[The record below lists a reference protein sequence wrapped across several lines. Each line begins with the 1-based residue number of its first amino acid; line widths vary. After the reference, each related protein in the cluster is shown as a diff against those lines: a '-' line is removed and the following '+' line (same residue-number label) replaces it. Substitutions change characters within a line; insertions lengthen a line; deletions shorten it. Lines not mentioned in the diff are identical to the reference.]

1 MITDED
7 GNAQTVTTDANGAY
21 TAIVVAAGD
30 ATVDIDE
37 TTLPTGAV
45 QTEGTDPTTVTV
57 VSGTTVPEEE
67 NGFNTPGTIEGL
79 VYDDVNGNGTQDAGE
94 PGLSGVDVLIT
105 DEDGNAQ
112 TVTTDAN
119 GAYTATV
126 VAAGD
131 ATVDIDETTLPTGA
145 VQTEGT
151 DPTTVTVVSG
161 TTVPEE
167 ENGFNTPG
175 TIEGLVYDD
184 VNGNGTQ
191 DAGEP
196 GLSGVDVLITDEDGN
211 AQTVTTDANG
221 AYTAIVVA
229 AGDATVDIDETT
241 LPTGAVQT
249 EGTDPT
255 TVTVVSGTTVPEEEN
270 GIFTPMPN
278 LNVVKA
284 AGAVVDVNMNG
295 INDEGDTITYSFSV
309 TNNGNVEIRDV
320 VINDA
325 LISLVNEPVTPS
337 TLAIGDVGVIS
348 DQVYVITAAVG
359 SGEAF
364 DTIGNSAGPV
374 SDDSDDPNNV
384 TDANPDGDADPDD
397 PTVVPLGANGILN
410 GVVFDDANGN
420 GIQDMGEMGLGGV
433 TVNVTDSNMTIV
445 PVVTNPDG
453 TWSIVVPAGTTT
465 ADIDETTLPNGGTEI
480 QTAGTDP
487 TTITVGVGENVGQ
500 PADGFFNAMPNLELE
515 KISGGVVD
523 ANMNGLVDAGDIIT
537 YSFVINNNGN
547 VEVRNAVVNDMIIGM
562 TGVSVTPS
570 TIPAGGTGTV
580 PDYVYVL
587 LQTDIDNGQIV
598 NTAVLSGDA
607 FDPNGDPLGPVSDN
621 SDDPNNTNDSDPD
634 GDGDPDDPTIT
645 DVSQPNLAFAKADSY
660 TDVNNNGIVD
670 ILDTITYNFTVTNTG
685 NTVITGVT
693 IDDSVI
699 GVSNLI
705 VTPSTLNPGDV
716 GSAMAIYN
724 ITAANISAG
733 EVRNIAQ
740 VTGQTTDSQGN
751 VLPDV
756 SDDSDDPDDA
766 TNVDNDGDGDF
777 EDPTVFVID
786 QNGLLTGTVFDDQNG
801 TVFKM
806 QVSQEYLV

>member
-1 MITDED
+1 MITDEDGNAQTVTTDANGAYTATVVAAGDATVDIDETTLPTGAVQTEGTDPTTVTVVSGTTVPEEENGFNTPGTIEGLVYDDVNGNGTQDAGEPGLSGVDVLITDED

-397 PTVVPLGANGILN
+397 PTVVPLGAKWYLN

-420 GIQDMGEMGLGGV
+420 GIQIWVKWD
-433 TVNVTDSNMTIV
+433 
-445 PVVTNPDG
+445 
-453 TWSIVVPAGTTT
+453 
-465 ADIDETTLPNGGTEI
+465 
-480 QTAGTDP
+480 
-487 TTITVGVGENVGQ
+487 
-500 PADGFFNAMPNLELE
+500 
-515 KISGGVVD
+515 
-523 ANMNGLVDAGDIIT
+523 
-537 YSFVINNNGN
+537 
-547 VEVRNAVVNDMIIGM
+547 
-562 TGVSVTPS
+562 
-570 TIPAGGTGTV
+570 
-580 PDYVYVL
+580 
-587 LQTDIDNGQIV
+587 
-598 NTAVLSGDA
+598 
-607 FDPNGDPLGPVSDN
+607 
-621 SDDPNNTNDSDPD
+621 
-634 GDGDPDDPTIT
+634 
-645 DVSQPNLAFAKADSY
+645 
-660 TDVNNNGIVD
+660 
-670 ILDTITYNFTVTNTG
+670 
-685 NTVITGVT
+685 
-693 IDDSVI
+693 
-699 GVSNLI
+699 
-705 VTPSTLNPGDV
+705 
-716 GSAMAIYN
+716 
-724 ITAANISAG
+724 
-733 EVRNIAQ
+733 
-740 VTGQTTDSQGN
+740 
-751 VLPDV
+751 
-756 SDDSDDPDDA
+756 
-766 TNVDNDGDGDF
+766 
-777 EDPTVFVID
+777 
-786 QNGLLTGTVFDDQNG
+786 
-801 TVFKM
+801 
-806 QVSQEYLV
+806 